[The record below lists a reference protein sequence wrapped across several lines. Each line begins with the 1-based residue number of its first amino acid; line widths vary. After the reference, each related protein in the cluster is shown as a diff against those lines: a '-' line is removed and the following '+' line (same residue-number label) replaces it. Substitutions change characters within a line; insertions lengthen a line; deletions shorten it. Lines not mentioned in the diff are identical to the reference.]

1 MEQKMKE
8 SQTSKKITE
17 KNSAPEVL
25 EELAKIPQEIIDKE
39 NAQEYIKWRFY
50 KAPSIEYFVGLFILL
65 PFFLIGLI
73 MNLSG
78 SRKADGSFLLLAMGF
93 LLVLAFK
100 GYDIYLRSKVFKKN
114 QEENQ
119 ESPNWSSEQDDE
131 IFYK

>member
-1 MEQKMKE
+1 
-8 SQTSKKITE
+8 
-17 KNSAPEVL
+17 
-25 EELAKIPQEIIDKE
+25 
-39 NAQEYIKWRFY
+39 IKWRFY

-73 MNLSG
+73 INLSG
-78 SRKADGSFLLLAMGF
+78 SRKADGSFLFLAMGF
-93 LLVLAFK
+93 FIVLAFK
-100 GYDIYLRSKVFKKN
+100 GYDLYLRSKVFKKD